1 MLQILKTFIILSL
14 LRWFL
19 YEEQRR
25 IQNPKME
32 RFYEKTYQVLTVDY
46 FDKTFHLRFWQ
57 GFEYASGKR
66 QY

>member
-46 FDKTFHLRFWQ
+46 FDKTFHLRCWQ